1 MEMKDGHYRVSAEEL
16 FSQVELLLDTLKGT
30 PTLKENAMMHQT
42 LVLCCHEGIRDTEQA
57 FGNLFSQVDYLCKR
71 HHVAVADKIAIQEA
85 RRHSNQQ
92 EPLSADDLRYDLR
105 ALCVFI
111 AAVFQTSIPGKIAA
125 RLPINNRPFEA
136 KRPERY
142 RIIRCIVQ
150 SWDEQHIVV
159 TPHIPLSSDPAT
171 PELTDRLVI
180 DYTAPHLTHLGE
192 LLREGLQMNIIDAR
206 MNEERVLEPSLV
218 VVEPDFLLDISSIA
232 ACFKEYGSH
241 ELNYTVARLQP
252 RANSQAT
259 LLGNF
264 ASSALDA
271 IINQQESYEMGATL
285 RRNFKEKALEYCTCE
300 DFDAARFKF
309 DATMQTRN
317 MQAVVAILQ
326 KEFDREKMI
335 LEPSFVCEQLGIQG
349 RVDLMTTDFRLL
361 VEQKSG
367 RNMNIERGMG
377 VHRQLEPH
385 YVQLLLYYGVLH
397 ENFLLA
403 NNHAD
408 IRLLYSKYP
417 PQQGLMVVA
426 FYQKLFREAIECRN
440 RIAAR
445 ELKIAREGFGA
456 TLSELAPE
464 TLNTKQMDNF
474 FYCRYLLPAIE
485 KVTRP
490 LQNLSPL
497 EHAYF
502 CQMMTFVYREQAL
515 AKLGVEEGV
524 GNSMA
529 DLWNMPLNEKLETG
543 NIYLGLTITRKEK
556 SSKENGFDL
565 ITLEVPE
572 QDYDFLPNFRYGD
585 MVYLYTYPTGKA
597 PDARHSILYRGS
609 LVEISTQTLVVALQ
623 NAQQNPHILVPREGL
638 YAIEHGGSDA
648 ATNAAVRG
656 LHELM
661 TAPQHRKDLLLGQRS
676 PEQEDAPAVLSRAY
690 HADYD
695 PVLKQA
701 KRAKD
706 YFLLIGPPGTGKTS
720 MALRFLVEEELTRER
735 ASLLLT
741 AYTNRAVD
749 EICSM
754 LESAHLDYLR
764 LGNQYSCDP
773 RFRSH
778 LLEKALDDS
787 PQLSAI
793 RQRITTTRIIVGT
806 TSMLQVRPFIFNIKH
821 FSLAIIDEASQILE
835 PNIVGLL
842 AAHHNDQCCIDRF
855 ILVGDY
861 KQLPAVVQQ
870 SEKETKINDPLLL
883 QAGITDCRM
892 SLFERLI
899 AAERTKKRS
908 SFVGVLHK
916 QGRMHPDIAD
926 FPNRMFYNEEQ
937 LQPVPLPHQN
947 DQSIAHRVVFIPSK
961 FCRQAGLSDKVNT
974 DEARIVCRQLA
985 RIYRE
990 NRNDFRPQKTV
1001 GVIVPYR
1008 NQIAVIRKELEQ
1020 LHIPAL
1026 KDISIDTVERYQG
1039 SQRDYI
1045 IYSFTI
1051 QNTYQLEF
1059 LTSNCFEL
1067 NGRIIDRKLNVAMT
1081 RARKQLIL
1089 TGNEQILRRN
1099 ALFQNL
1105 MNYIKEKGGW
1115 ENEVLGTENVE

>member
-1 MEMKDGHYRVSAEEL
+1 METNDGHYRVSAEEL
-16 FSQVELLLDTLKGT
+16 FGQVELLLDTMKGA
-30 PTLKENAMMHQT
+30 PTIKENAMMHQT

-57 FGNLFSQVDYLCKR
+57 FGNLFSQVDFLCKR
-71 HHVAVADKIAIQEA
+71 HRVSVADKIAIQEA
-85 RRHSNQQ
+85 RRHSNLH
-92 EPLSADDLRYDLR
+92 EPVAADDLRYDLR

-136 KRPERY
+136 KSAERY
-142 RIIRCIVQ
+142 RSIRCIVQ
-150 SWDEQHIVV
+150 SWDERHIVV
-159 TPHIPLSSDPAT
+159 TPHIPLSSNPTA
-171 PELTDRLVI
+171 PEPTDLLVI
-180 DYTAPHLTHLGE
+180 DYTAPHLTYLGE
-192 LLREGLQMNIIDAR
+192 LLREGQQMNIIDAR
-206 MNEERVLEPSLV
+206 INEERVLEPSLV

-232 ACFKEYGSH
+232 ACFKEYGHH
-241 ELNYTVARLQP
+241 ELNYTVARMQP

-271 IINQQESYEMGATL
+271 LINQQDNYEMGATL

-300 DFDAARFKF
+300 DFDATRFKA
-309 DATMQTRN
+309 DAAMQTQN
-317 MQAVVAILQ
+317 MQAVVGILQ
-326 KEFDREKMI
+326 RDFDREKMI

-367 RNMNIERGMG
+367 RNMIIERGVG
-377 VHRQLEPH
+377 THRQLESH

-440 RIAAR
+440 RIAVR
-445 ELKIAREGFGA
+445 ELEIAREGFGA
-456 TLSELAPE
+456 TLPKLTPE
-464 TLNTKQMDNF
+464 TLNTKQINNF
-474 FYCRYLLPAIE
+474 FYCCYLYPAIE
-485 KVTRP
+485 KVTHP

-497 EHAYF
+497 ECAYF
-502 CQMMTFVYREQAL
+502 CRMMTFVYREQAL

-556 SSKENGFDL
+556 SSNDNGFDL
-565 ITLEVPE
+565 ITLEVPK
-572 QDYDFLPNFRYGD
+572 QDYDFLPNFRCGD
-585 MVYLYTYPTGKA
+585 MVYLYTYPTGKE
-597 PDARHSILYRGS
+597 PDVRHSILYRGS

-623 NAQQNPHILVPREGL
+623 NAQQNPHILVPHEGL

-656 LHELM
+656 LYQLM
-661 TAPQHRKDLLLGQRS
+661 TAPQRRKDLLLGQRS
-676 PEQEDAPAVLSRAY
+676 PEQDNAPTELSRSY

-695 PVLKQA
+695 PILRKAKQ
-701 KRAKD
+701 AKD

-720 MALRFLVEEELTRER
+720 MALRFLTEEELTRKE
-735 ASLLLT
+735 ASLLLA

-754 LESAHLDYLR
+754 LENAHLDYLR
-764 LGNQYSCDP
+764 LGNPYSCDP

-793 RQRITTTRIIVGT
+793 RQRITSTRIIVGT

-842 AAHHNDQCCIDRF
+842 AAHHNNQCCIDRF

-870 SEKETKINDPLLL
+870 SEKETKIADPLLL
-883 QAGITDCRM
+883 QAGITNCRI

-908 SFVGVLHK
+908 SFVGVLRK

-926 FPNRMFYNEEQ
+926 FPNRMFYAEEQ
-937 LQPVPLPHQN
+937 LLPVPLPHQN

-974 DEARIVCRQLA
+974 DEARIVCRQLE
-985 RIYRE
+985 RIYRATC
-990 NRNDFRPQKTV
+990 NNFSPQKTV

-1008 NQIAVIRKELEQ
+1008 NQIAVIRKEMEQ
-1020 LHIPAL
+1020 LNIPAL
-1026 KDISIDTVERYQG
+1026 KEISIDTVERYQG

-1099 ALFQNL
+1099 ALFQTL
-1105 MNYIKEKGGW
+1105 MDYVKEKGGW
-1115 ENEVLGTENVE
+1115 ETEENCKQPIK